1 MQSLKGPTVSE
12 IKKFIKEE
20 IKVEF
25 NTINNKTFTGKIIWF
40 DDNSF
45 HLVLENGEVITL
57 SRNAIAYYCQ
67 SKAPTENTKVDLSAA
82 EAKEFLKKL
91 EIRAEEDY

>member
-1 MQSLKGPTVSE
+1 MQSLKGPTFSE

-40 DDNSF
+40 DDYSF
-45 HLVLENGEVITL
+45 HLAQENGVEVTL
-57 SRNAIAYYCQ
+57 LRNAIAYYCQ
-67 SKAPTENTKVDLSAA
+67 SL
-82 EAKEFLKKL
+82 
-91 EIRAEEDY
+91 